1 MGFHGLPS
9 KTDYLTVRAV
19 ITMVIMIII
28 IIMINMIM
36 ITIIIAIIIIINII
50 IAIIMIIIC
59 NEGIKLAK
67 AVFSGD
73 LRFHTI

>member
-19 ITMVIMIII
+19 ITMVIMMIII
-28 IIMINMIM
+28 
-36 ITIIIAIIIIINII
+36 IIIIINMIIIITII

>member
-19 ITMVIMIII
+19 ITMVIMMIII
-28 IIMINMIM
+28 IIIIIIVINMII
-36 ITIIIAIIIIINII
+36 ITII

>member
-19 ITMVIMIII
+19 ITMVIMMI
-28 IIMINMIM
+28 IIMIIINMII
-36 ITIIIAIIIIINII
+36 ITIIIAIIV
-50 IAIIMIIIC
+50 IIIC

-73 LRFHTI
+73 LSFHFLGNLVT

>member
-19 ITMVIMIII
+19 ITMVIIMIII
-28 IIMINMIM
+28 II
-36 ITIIIAIIIIINII
+36 IIIINMIIIAII

-73 LRFHTI
+73 LRFRTI

>member
-19 ITMVIMIII
+19 ITMVIMMIII
-28 IIMINMIM
+28 I
-36 ITIIIAIIIIINII
+36 IIIIINMIIITIIITII

>member
-19 ITMVIMIII
+19 ITMVIMMIII
-28 IIMINMIM
+28 III
-36 ITIIIAIIIIINII
+36 IIIIINMIIITII

-73 LRFHTI
+73 LRFRTI

>member
-19 ITMVIMIII
+19 ITMVIMMIII
-28 IIMINMIM
+28 III
-36 ITIIIAIIIIINII
+36 IIIIINMIIIAII

-73 LRFHTI
+73 LRFRTI

>member
-19 ITMVIMIII
+19 ITMVIMMIII
-28 IIMINMIM
+28 I
-36 ITIIIAIIIIINII
+36 IIIIINMIIITII